1 VPSKSKNKGS
11 RYELEV
17 VRLFQEFGLAAEK
30 VPLSGALGG
39 KYTADVTVP
48 LWGRDKRIECKRRAG
63 GFKTIYG
70 WLADNFALVMRDDH
84 CPSLAVVRLEDL
96 ARLMQIAEL
105 AKSTETSSGLPWW
118 LAEEEQG
125 N

>member
-1 VPSKSKNKGS
+1 MTSPSKRKGS
-11 RYELEV
+11 GFELEV

-48 LWGRDKRIECKRRAG
+48 LWGYDKRIECKRRRA

-70 WLADNFALVMRDDH
+70 WLADNFALVMRDDK
-84 CPSLAVVRLEDL
+84 CPALAVVRLEDL
-96 ARLMQIAEL
+96 ARLMQIAEEQRAERL
-105 AKSTETSSGLPWW
+105 IETLFPKGD
-118 LAEEEQG
+118 G
-125 N
+125 K